1 MAKIKLQAKCSDILE
16 QLYARAEQQL
26 RAAFSLL
33 PQDRLVRFS
42 ALSSFGKTEYWD
54 NCFGAYCII
63 LRFDEN
69 DQLLY
74 HDHAECWYPLHW
86 CKDVKALVDCAD
98 YLLQL
103 TNGTA

>member
-16 QLYARAEQQL
+16 LLYARAEQQL
-26 RAAFSLL
+26 RAAFPLL

-86 CKDVKALVDCAD
+86 CKDVKALVDCAN
-98 YLLQL
+98 YLLKL
-103 TNGTA
+103 ANGTA

>member
-1 MAKIKLQAKCSDILE
+1 MAKIKLQAKCCDMLE

-26 RAAFSLL
+26 RAAFPLL

-98 YLLQL
+98 YLLKL
-103 TNGTA
+103 ANGTA

>member
-1 MAKIKLQAKCSDILE
+1 MAKIKLQTKCSDILE

-26 RAAFSLL
+26 CAAFPLL

-42 ALSSFGKTEYWD
+42 ALSSYGKTEYWD

-63 LRFDEN
+63 LRFDES

-74 HDHAECWYPLHW
+74 HDHAECWYPLYW
-86 CKDVKALVDCAD
+86 CKDVKALVNCAD
-98 YLLQL
+98 FLLKL
-103 TNGTA
+103 ANGTA

>member
-1 MAKIKLQAKCSDILE
+1 MAKIKLQAKCSDILK
-16 QLYARAEQQL
+16 QLYAHAEQQL
-26 RAAFSLL
+26 RAAFPLL

>member
-26 RAAFSLL
+26 RAAFPLL

-42 ALSSFGKTEYWD
+42 ALSSFNKTEYWD
-54 NCFGAYCII
+54 NCFGAYCIT
-63 LRFDEN
+63 LRFDES

-98 YLLQL
+98 FLLKL
-103 TNGTA
+103 ANSTA